1 MSYNEAPQLV
11 PEGNL
16 DFYRE
21 QLAKL
26 EHDIGAIALEIEFSN
41 TLVEIQAH
49 PAWRKVTDRLRS
61 AEVNM
66 VSRLRSQEL
75 SAYSLGKTQGMVQGL
90 GMLLRDEPLTDGE
103 LDSRRE
109 RNTVLRAQIDELRHL
124 LN

>member
-1 MSYNEAPQLV
+1 M
-11 PEGNL
+11 
-16 DFYRE
+16 
-21 QLAKL
+21 
-26 EHDIGAIALEIEFSN
+26 
-41 TLVEIQAH
+41 EIQAH

-109 RNTVLRAQIDELRHL
+109 RITVLRAQIDELRHL